1 MLELMKRREIVV
13 TQDEPWGPIVARA
26 TTPDER
32 TGAPAPTSTSR
43 STSAGVVFVTD
54 ELADAGRPRDV
65 GRRDSGPAELT
76 EAQLEAL
83 LFVAERPLGRREI
96 AALAGVDQA
105 TVDARLGD
113 LEVSLGRRGIR
124 LVLSG
129 DRVELATAPEAGAL
143 IARYVGA
150 DAIRLSPASLE
161 TLAIVAYRQP
171 VAKSAIERIRGV
183 DSDYTIRSL
192 LHRRLVV
199 ELGRSDAPG
208 RPFLYGTGFE
218 FLERFGLTSLDE
230 LPPLD
235 VDVAARLAEEGGV
248 AVGERASDSG
258 RRRRAGSPSG
268 AGLMAAR
275 APPEGPRRGRR
286 RQPPSERGADRRGP
300 GHGRR
305 PAGDARPAGRSRTR
319 PSSRSTA
326 SRSDRRPGRRTC
338 CSTSRPA

>member
-1 MLELMKRREIVV
+1 MTDTNGTQPDVSEPAVV
-13 TQDEPWGPIVARA
+13 SADVEPG
-26 TTPDER
+26 
-32 TGAPAPTSTSR
+32 
-43 STSAGVVFVTD
+43 
-54 ELADAGRPRDV
+54 
-65 GRRDSGPAELT
+65 ELT

-96 AALAGVDQA
+96 AALAGVDRA

-113 LEVSLGRRGIR
+113 LEVGLRRRGIR
-124 LVLSG
+124 LVLAG

-183 DSDYTIRSL
+183 DSDYTIRTL

-218 FLERFGLTSLDE
+218 FLERFGLTSLEE

-248 AVGERASDSG
+248 AVATDRGDPGGAS
-258 RRRRAGSPSG
+258 
-268 AGLMAAR
+268 
-275 APPEGPRRGRR
+275 APE
-286 RQPPSERGADRRGP
+286 P
-300 GHGRR
+300 G
-305 PAGDARPAGRSRTR
+305 
-319 PSSRSTA
+319 
-326 SRSDRRPGRRTC
+326 
-338 CSTSRPA
+338 